1 MLSHFYHVWL
11 FATLWTVTRQGPLSM
26 VILQARILESE
37 VAQSCLTLCDP
48 VDCSPPGSSIHEI
61 LQARIL
67 EWVAISFSRGSSQ
80 PRDRTQVFRIAGR
93 RFNLWATRGWFCIG
107 LILSGPMTLVPSDMI
122 RPRYLTDCW
131 QRILEWIAISFSR
144 GSSHPRD
151 RTRVSCI
158 AGRRFNLWA
167 TFIYVYTHI
176 CYMYIHTYILYVYT
190 RIYMYVSSVQF
201 SHSVMSDS
209 LWPRGL

>member
-11 FATLWTVTRQGPLSM
+11 FATLWTVARQGPLSM

-131 QRILEWIAISFSR
+131 QRILEWAAMPQGIFPTQGSNPHLSCLLHWQVHSLPLAPPGKPISSIKW
-144 GSSHPRD
+144 
-151 RTRVSCI
+151 V
-158 AGRRFNLWA
+158 
-167 TFIYVYTHI
+167 
-176 CYMYIHTYILYVYT
+176 
-190 RIYMYVSSVQF
+190 
-201 SHSVMSDS
+201 
-209 LWPRGL
+209 